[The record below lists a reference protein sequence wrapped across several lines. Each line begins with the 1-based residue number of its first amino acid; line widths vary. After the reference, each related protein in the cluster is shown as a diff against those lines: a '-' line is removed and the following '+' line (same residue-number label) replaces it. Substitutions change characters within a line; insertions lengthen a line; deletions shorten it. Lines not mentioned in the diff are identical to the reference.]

1 MNTCGVRACALW
13 FVVSC
18 RSSMPRSVVVAAA
31 ELSTTHSRWWTHRVL
46 LPSSCAKLSNM
57 EALPRHTLPAGRLF
71 LLHLSPTLGSIPSGP
86 QIRCCSC
93 GVFPCSQ
100 FPAAPCCRGVLS
112 EPHEMISTGDL
123 ESRERFTPFFSA
135 HVFRP
140 RTLQRFCVRRRH
152 HKWSQAN

>member
-1 MNTCGVRACALW
+1 MNTCVPACALW

-57 EALPRHTLPAGRLF
+57 EAVPRHTLPAGRLF
-71 LLHLSPTLGSIPSGP
+71 LLDLLPTLGSIPSGQ
-86 QIRCCSC
+86 QICCSC

-100 FPAAPCCRGVLS
+100 LPAAPCCRGVLS
-112 EPHEMISTGDL
+112 ERHELILTGHL
-123 ESRERFTPFFSA
+123 ESRERFTPSFSA

-140 RTLQRFCVRRRH
+140 RTLQRFSVRRWR